1 MSKSL
6 TILGALVIGAVM
18 IWAVA
23 VQITESRI
31 ERDALEDR
39 IDNINTSR
47 EIDNEVDQLTPADR
61 LRELC
66 QRLSAC
72 DE

>member
-1 MSKSL
+1 MTRAL
-6 TILGALVIGAVM
+6 TILGALTIGAAM
-18 IWAVA
+18 IFAVA
-23 VQITESRI
+23 VYWTEARI
-31 ERDALEDR
+31 ERDTLGDR

-72 DE
+72 D

>member
-1 MSKSL
+1 MTRAL
-6 TILGALVIGAVM
+6 VILGALVIGAVM
-18 IWAVA
+18 IFAVA

-31 ERDALEDR
+31 ERDALEGR

-72 DE
+72 D

>member
-18 IWAVA
+18 IFAVA
-23 VQITESRI
+23 VYWTETRI

-66 QRLSAC
+66 HRLSAC
-72 DE
+72 D

>member
-1 MSKSL
+1 MTRAL
-6 TILGALVIGAVM
+6 IVLGALVIGGVM

-39 IDNINTSR
+39 IDNINASR

-72 DE
+72 D